1 MTPPSPAIASRTK
14 KLIAEG
20 IRKHRRQI
28 WEWHL
33 EQTRLAPPPFYCSI
47 DIRDSGH
54 KIAPVDSNLYPAGFN
69 NICPEDQ
76 RNAPPILRAQ
86 LEATASRH
94 GLEAPR
100 KVLLLPESHTA
111 NVFYIENLYYLSK
124 LITDAGFETRIG
136 WYPPLDA
143 GAQSPVRLT
152 SESGKQLEAWPIEIS
167 PQGTLSASGF
177 VPDLII
183 LNNDFSGGHPER
195 LDAVTQPILPSHRL
209 GWHSRKKTEHFRH
222 YNALAADFARIIG
235 IDPWLIQIDTEEVS
249 PVNFN
254 EDEGTDRVAESV
266 ERILSRTRQ
275 AYDAHK
281 IKQEPFV
288 FIKNNAGTYGMGIM
302 VVHSADEV
310 SQMNRRTKNK
320 MSVGKGKS
328 QIHSVAVQE
337 GVPTATLVDRLPA
350 EPVVYL
356 VGGELIG
363 GFLRTNTEKGAED
376 NLNSQ
381 GMVFR
386 KLCMSDL
393 KSLDPE
399 RASDQAEDSEAEPLM
414 ELVYGSIG
422 RISALAAGR
431 ELAESAFSP

>member
-1 MTPPSPAIASRTK
+1 MNTPASGTVATRTK

-20 IRKHRRQI
+20 VRKHRRVI
-28 WEWHL
+28 WDWHCK
-33 EQTRLAPPPFYCSI
+33 QTRLAPPPLYCSI
-47 DIRDSGH
+47 DLRDSGH
-54 KIAPVDSNLYPAGFN
+54 KIVPVDSNLYPAGFN

-76 RNAPPILRAQ
+76 RNAPPIFRAQ
-86 LEATASRH
+86 LEAIAARQ
-94 GLEAPR
+94 GLEPPS
-100 KVLLLPESHTA
+100 KVLILPESHTA
-111 NVFYIENLYYLSK
+111 NLFYIENIYYLNK
-124 LITDAGFETRIG
+124 IIEDAGFETRVG
-136 WYPPLDA
+136 WYPPLA
-143 GAQSPVRLT
+143 SEKNAPIQLA
-152 SESGKQLEAWPIEIS
+152 SESGKTLEAWPIEVS
-167 PQGTLSASGF
+167 HGVLSVHGF
-177 VPDLII
+177 TPDLIV
-183 LNNDFSGGHPER
+183 LNNDFSGGYPGR
-195 LDAVTQPILPSHRL
+195 LDGIRQPILPSHQL
-209 GWHSRKKTEHFRH
+209 GWHSRKKTEHFQH
-222 YNALAADFARIIG
+222 YNQLAAEFATIIG
-235 IDPWLIQIDTEEVS
+235 IDPWLIQVDTEEVS

-254 EDEGTDRVAESV
+254 EDEGTDRVADSV
-266 ERILSRTRQ
+266 ERILSRTRA
-275 AYDAHK
+275 AYETHK

-288 FIKNNAGTYGMGIM
+288 FVKNNAGTYGMGIM

-310 SQMNRRTKNK
+310 RQMNRRTKNK

-363 GFLRTNTEKGAED
+363 GFLRTNTEKGTED

-393 KSLDPE
+393 KSLDPD
-399 RASDQAEDSEAEPLM
+399 RAADETDEKEAEPLM
-414 ELVYGSIG
+414 ELVYGAIG

-431 ELAESAFSP
+431 ELVEQTHGS